1 MRHDCV
7 FATIYHQSSED
18 YCYRKIFVYKFTS
31 SPVITH
37 ITLQT
42 LKRDYQMQLEVNVI
56 DAFTDTVF
64 KGNSA
69 AVIITDDWLSD
80 DLMQSIAF
88 ENNLSETAFIVAD
101 DDKGIYHIRWF
112 SPSTEIAFCG
122 HATLA
127 SAFVLFKKNPTA
139 ASIKF
144 SAKAVGVLTIVQT
157 ETGKIQMDFP
167 KKMPEKVDS
176 IPDSLLSGLSV
187 APVDVYRNNQAY
199 FVIYNAESDVLN
211 VVRDNEKL
219 KKLLPLNVV
228 VTCQAESDAYHKY
241 DFISRYFWP
250 ENGGGEDPVTG
261 SVHTGLAPLWAE
273 RLEKNELVAYQASN
287 RGGVLD
293 CVVIGDRVF
302 ISGNAVQYLT
312 GVITVEE

>member
-1 MRHDCV
+1 
-7 FATIYHQSSED
+7 
-18 YCYRKIFVYKFTS
+18 
-31 SPVITH
+31 
-37 ITLQT
+37 
-42 LKRDYQMQLEVNVI
+42 MQLEVNVI